1 MNSFFRLLLF
11 LFFFIA
17 SRSRRDQTSLGYSG
31 WYDGAVHG
39 WLYLMSQSQL
49 QTIHFHNCIRVITRA
64 EPYALSLPSR
74 SLATIIAFKL
84 LCPVL
89 TWLFAPD
96 CPRTSQPSPLF
107 TRCASRVTS
116 VKLAAILL
124 SQAVAHSRRGPA
136 IGVQVQSTIMPDKI
150 VRITKLSSAEGRA
163 VCASCSVNAPN
174 VVDTLDLEDL
184 DRLVLSTRSG
194 ERVSKPG
201 SAQ

>member
-1 MNSFFRLLLF
+1 MVRRRGTWLALPYVAVTAPDNSFSQLH
-11 LFFFIA
+11 
-17 SRSRRDQTSLGYSG
+17 SRR
-31 WYDGAVHG
+31 H
-39 WLYLMSQSQL
+39 
-49 QTIHFHNCIRVITRA
+49 TRRA
-64 EPYALSLPSR
+64 YGLSLPSR
-74 SLATIIAFKL
+74 SLDTIIAFRL
-84 LCPVL
+84 SCPVL

-184 DRLVLSTRSG
+184 DKLVLSTRSR
-194 ERVSKPG
+194 ECVSKPG